1 MSIQFLVA
9 ISVVIAGSIA
19 VAIGLLDHERLSAL
33 GSIVSGGG
41 SLLAVL
47 WFSAGLRYQ
56 ANQLAEQRKQ
66 FTAQFHQ
73 MQESSRRDALL
84 VAKGILEKAEERA
97 IAFSGKVSSVGE
109 ILIEFTK
116 FEDLKPILESTRPS
130 EVLEAHAR
138 WMKKEGAA
146 SMLMQGIKSAAEVY
160 LRSISTPDI
169 DYSKPADEFY
179 MIYSPHFASLPFFES
194 FAGSANMLSEFMFR
208 LSPGRQAATIAFLAA
223 TSKSLSPKIIKM
235 AKLREDIAKH
245 VANGY
250 PIPAIAREL

>member
-1 MSIQFLVA
+1 MSTRILVA
-9 ISVVIAGSIA
+9 ISIAIA
-19 VAIGLLDHERLSAL
+19 LTIAAAVGFLDDDRLSAL

-97 IAFSGKVSSVGE
+97 IDFSGNISSVGE
-109 ILIEFTK
+109 ILTEFAK
-116 FEDLKPILESTRPS
+116 LEGLKPILESTKPS
-130 EVLEAHAR
+130 EVLEAHAV
-138 WMKKEGAA
+138 WMKREGSAL
-146 SMLMQGIKSAAEVY
+146 MLLQGIKSAAEVY
-160 LRSISTPDI
+160 LRSIGTPDI

-194 FAGSANMLSEFMFR
+194 FAGSANLLSEFMFR

-223 TSKSLSPKIIKM
+223 TSKSFSPEIIKM
-235 AKLREDIAKH
+235 EKLREDIAKH

-250 PIPAIAREL
+250 HVPAIAREL